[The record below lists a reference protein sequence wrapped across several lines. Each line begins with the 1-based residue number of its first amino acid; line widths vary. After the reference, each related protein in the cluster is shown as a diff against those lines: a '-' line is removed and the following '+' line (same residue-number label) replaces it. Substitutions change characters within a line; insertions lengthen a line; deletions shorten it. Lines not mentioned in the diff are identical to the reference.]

1 MALPSIHAG
10 HDNGAS
16 DSATKIAAGEG
27 ACLNIGRLMSAKRT
41 VKKKVSAAGG
51 LVPMIAA
58 YFGKPGSYSH
68 EVAAR
73 RFPRHAVLKSCRMIS
88 DVFEAVA
95 RDAADYGVV
104 PIENTLGGPIYD
116 TVDELIRQNEPP
128 IGLTVC
134 EELSLHIMLSL
145 LGRKRMPPK
154 RIYSHFVPLK
164 HCGDWVRARYPGAT
178 IMETESTSEAVER
191 AAEDADAWAIGNRG
205 AAAMHKLHI
214 IVPKLGSKAENIT
227 RFYLLGRHPGSA
239 RSATRTLFV
248 FGLEHRPGSLV
259 EALLVLRKHKIN
271 MTRIVS
277 RALPHNPEE
286 YLFLVECEGTMAQPH
301 FRKAHTELAGKSRN
315 LRSLGSF
322 RVVEKFE

>member
-1 MALPSIHAG
+1 
-10 HDNGAS
+10 
-16 DSATKIAAGEG
+16 
-27 ACLNIGRLMSAKRT
+27 MSAKQTTRAKAPT
-41 VKKKVSAAGG
+41 TGA

-73 RFPRHAVLKSCRMIS
+73 RFPRNAVLKSCRMIS

-116 TVDELIRQNEPP
+116 TVDELIRQNAPP

-134 EELSLHIMLSL
+134 EELSLHVMLSL
-145 LGRKRMPPK
+145 LGRKQTPPK

-164 HCGDWVRARYPGAT
+164 HCGDWVRARYPGAA
-178 IMETESTSEAVER
+178 ILETESTSEAVER
-191 AAEDADAWAIGNRG
+191 AAKETNAWAIGNRG
-205 AAAMHKLHI
+205 AAAMHKLHV
-214 IVPKLGSKAENIT
+214 IVPRLGTKAENIT
-227 RFYLLGRHPGSA
+227 RFYLLGKHPGVT
-239 RSATRTLFV
+239 RQATRTLLV
-248 FGLEHRPGSLV
+248 FGLEHHPGSLV
-259 EALLVLRKHKIN
+259 TALQVLQKHKIN

-286 YLFLVECEGTMAQPH
+286 YLFLVECEGAMPRPH
-301 FRKAHTELAGKSRN
+301 FQKAFAELTGKTRN

-322 RVVEKFE
+322 GVVEKFE

>member
-1 MALPSIHAG
+1 
-10 HDNGAS
+10 
-16 DSATKIAAGEG
+16 
-27 ACLNIGRLMSAKRT
+27 MSAKRA
-41 VKKKVSAAGG
+41 VKDKATSAAG
-51 LVPMIAA
+51 LVPMIVA

-73 RFPRHAVLKSCRMIS
+73 RFPRNAVLKSCRMIS
-88 DVFEAVA
+88 DVFEAVT

-145 LGRKRMPPK
+145 LGRKTTPPK

-164 HCGDWVRARYPGAT
+164 HCGDWVRARYPGAA
-178 IMETESTSEAVER
+178 ILEAESTSEAVER
-191 AAEDADAWAIGNRG
+191 AASEPDAWAIGNRG
-205 AAAMHKLHI
+205 AAAMHQLHI
-214 IVPKLGSKAENIT
+214 IVPKLGTRAENIT
-227 RFYLLGRHPGSA
+227 RFYLLGRHAGVP
-239 RSATRTLFV
+239 RSATHTLLV
-248 FGLEHRPGSLV
+248 FGLQHRPGSLV
-259 EALLVLRKHKIN
+259 VALQVLQKHKIN

-286 YLFLVECEGTMAQPH
+286 YLFLVECEGAMNQPH
-301 FRKAHTELAGKSRN
+301 FQKAFAELTVKSRH

>member
-1 MALPSIHAG
+1 
-10 HDNGAS
+10 
-16 DSATKIAAGEG
+16 
-27 ACLNIGRLMSAKRT
+27 MSAKRA
-41 VKKKVSAAGG
+41 VKDKTTAAGG
-51 LVPMIAA
+51 LVPTIVA

-73 RFPRHAVLKSCRMIS
+73 RFTRHAALKSCRMIS
-88 DVFEAVA
+88 DVFETVA

-128 IGLTVC
+128 IGLSVC
-134 EELSLHIMLSL
+134 EELSLHVMLSL
-145 LGRKRMPPK
+145 LGRKQAPPK

-164 HCGDWVRARYPGAT
+164 HCGDWVRARYPGAA
-178 IMETESTSEAVER
+178 ILETESTSEAVER
-191 AAEDADAWAIGNRG
+191 AAREPDAWAIGNRG
-205 AAAMHKLHI
+205 AAAMHKLHV
-214 IVPKLGSKAENIT
+214 IVSKLGTKAENIT
-227 RFYLLGRHPGSA
+227 RFYLLGRHPGAA
-239 RSATRTLFV
+239 RSATRTLLV

-259 EALLVLRKHKIN
+259 TALLVLGKHKIN

-286 YLFLVECEGTMAQPH
+286 YLFLVECEGAMSQPR
-301 FRKAHTELAGKSRN
+301 FQKAFADLAGKTRN

-322 RVVEKFE
+322 GVVEKFE

>member
-1 MALPSIHAG
+1 
-10 HDNGAS
+10 
-16 DSATKIAAGEG
+16 
-27 ACLNIGRLMSAKRT
+27 MSAKRT
-41 VKKKVSAAGG
+41 AKGKATAAHG

-73 RFPRHAVLKSCRMIS
+73 RFPRNAVLKSCRMIS

-116 TVDELIRQNEPP
+116 TVDELIRQNATP

-134 EELSLHIMLSL
+134 EELSLHVMLSL
-145 LGRKRMPPK
+145 LGRKQAPPK

-164 HCGDWVRARYPGAT
+164 HCGDWVRARYPGAA
-178 IMETESTSEAVER
+178 ILETESTSEAVER
-191 AAEDADAWAIGNRG
+191 AACEPDAWAIGNRG
-205 AAAMHKLHI
+205 AAVMHKLHV
-214 IVPKLGSKAENIT
+214 IVPKLGTKAENIT
-227 RFYLLGRHPGSA
+227 RFYLLGKHPGVA
-239 RSATRTLFV
+239 RSATRTLLV

-259 EALLVLRKHKIN
+259 TALQVLQRHKIN

-286 YLFLVECEGTMAQPH
+286 YLFLVECEGAMTQPS
-301 FRKAHTELAGKSRN
+301 FQKAFAELTGKSRH

-322 RVVEKFE
+322 RVIEKFE